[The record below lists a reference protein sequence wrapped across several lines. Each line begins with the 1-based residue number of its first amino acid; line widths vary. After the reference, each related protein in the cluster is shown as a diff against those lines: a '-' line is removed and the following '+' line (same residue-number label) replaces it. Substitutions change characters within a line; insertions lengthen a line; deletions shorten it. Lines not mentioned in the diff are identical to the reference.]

1 MHRLDDFVACFA
13 LLFGP
18 WSGSPSQVFFN
29 SCWIDVTLPFS
40 IVCGSSLDLETFWK
54 FRFNWISFFSSSIS
68 LFLTFLFLF
77 LFDLFLLEDTSL
89 FRSPDGFSC
98 RIFCLIDTSWF
109 RKFLM
114 FNFFSF
120 WSFFSVFLYLRC

>member
-1 MHRLDDFVACFA
+1 MISLLV
-13 LLFGP
+13 LLFCLAPEVGVLP
-18 WSGSPSQVFFN
+18 KFFLIFVG
-29 SCWIDVTLPFS
+29 CDVTLPFS

-54 FRFNWISFFSSSIS
+54 FRFNWISFLCSSIS

-114 FNFFSF
+114 FNFFHF
-120 WSFFSVFLYLRC
+120 GRFFRYFFI